1 MIVILKPNAD
11 KKEIEILTENLQKQG
26 VEVNPVIGKEL
37 SILGLVG
44 DTSKI
49 DETQVEA
56 NEIVER
62 VMHVAEP
69 FKKANKLFHSSIP
82 PLRRSE
88 RNYFL
93 N

>member
-11 KKEIEILTENLQKQG
+11 EKEIEILTENLEKQG

-49 DETQVEA
+49 DETQIGA
-56 NEIVER
+56 NEIVEK

-69 FKKANKLFHSSIP
+69 FKKAKISSKKC
-82 PLRRSE
+82 
-88 RNYFL
+88 
-93 N
+93 